1 LSQRVWKLP
10 RSYSSCDPN
19 AGQLIPAKEYVPSSG
34 EFFLC
39 DLTFLPFEPTHYAQS
54 LPGSAQTKNKS
65 PAGSVLKADSSLIKE
80 PDIDPDSEFAQALQP
95 LLEQEALLET
105 FVEEAMV
112 QRKFEDVKTL
122 KANLHEIRKEI
133 ERMLDGVDVNSTKG
147 KDKSR
152 R

>member
-1 LSQRVWKLP
+1 M
-10 RSYSSCDPN
+10 
-19 AGQLIPAKEYVPSSG
+19 
-34 EFFLC
+34 
-39 DLTFLPFEPTHYAQS
+39 
-54 LPGSAQTKNKS
+54 
-65 PAGSVLKADSSLIKE
+65 IKE
-80 PDIDPDSEFAQALQP
+80 PDIDSDSELAQALQP

-133 ERMLDGVDVNSTKG
+133 QRMLDGVDGNVKKG